1 MTISSV
7 CNRCCLVRRPGSL
20 TLLVP
25 SIADVLCNEFL
36 QYHVPLLCTE
46 FVGDRL
52 GCGDLQPRALLK
64 GEAELEKLT
73 GRSCSSCNKNPGN
86 LGKEA
91 CTLVC
96 GGGDGDAFPFL
107 DLPCPVLSFSV
118 LVANCTHEHVEK
130 LIHNTLRKS
139 VSRCI
144 RSVGQSMISR
154 SIRPS
159 RRRDA
164 VAYCVGFPVIF
175 LPPSRRTLPNPA
187 DKPPNRHLGATSQTG
202 ALPTAVLCVRH
213 ILPPLAPTPLGISAH
228 AITQSITH
236 STIAASRPSRIC
248 ARMEIQRNCWPH
260 TYCIIEHV
268 PNLRLPDASAPET
281 SASRMPSNQPTSGH
295 GDIHEA
301 ACV

>member
-1 MTISSV
+1 MTIWSV
-7 CNRCCLVRRPGSL
+7 CNRCCLVCRPGSL
-20 TLLVP
+20 THLFP

-36 QYHVPLLCTE
+36 QYHILLLLTA

-52 GCGDLQPRALLK
+52 GCGGLQPRALLK

-96 GGGDGDAFPFL
+96 GGGDGNGDGDGDGDAFPFL
-107 DLPCPVLSFSV
+107 NLPCPVLPCSV

-130 LIHNTLRKS
+130 LIHNDLRQS
-139 VSRCI
+139 VTAVGQ
-144 RSVGQSMISR
+144 SVGQ

-164 VAYCVGFPVIF
+164 VAYCVGFISNLSPL
-175 LPPSRRTLPNPA
+175 LPSHLTQPSRQPAELPSWRNINA
-187 DKPPNRHLGATSQTG
+187 G
-202 ALPTAVLCVRH
+202 ALPTAVPCVSY

-228 AITQSITH
+228 AITQLLTPLSLH
-236 STIAASRPSRIC
+236 LGRVGFVHESKSREVAC
-248 ARMEIQRNCWPH
+248 
-260 TYCIIEHV
+260 CI
-268 PNLRLPDASAPET
+268 
-281 SASRMPSNQPTSGH
+281 PT
-295 GDIHEA
+295 A
-301 ACV
+301 